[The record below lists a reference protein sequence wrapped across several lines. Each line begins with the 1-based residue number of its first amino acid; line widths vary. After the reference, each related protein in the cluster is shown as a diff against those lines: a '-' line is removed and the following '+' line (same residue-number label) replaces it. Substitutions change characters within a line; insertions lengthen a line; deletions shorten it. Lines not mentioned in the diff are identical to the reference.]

1 LSWSVLLVVWFP
13 FILINIRDTLGWRF
27 AFPRQRVPFRALFR
41 ARLAGE
47 AFNATTPGASVAG
60 EPVKAALIRCRVD
73 YHESAASLV
82 VAKTTMTISQVL
94 FLAFGLVV
102 VRRAGVDP
110 RLFHALLIALAVET
124 VATSGFV
131 AVQTTRAL
139 GVVSALL
146 MRLGSQGW
154 LTAAPP
160 PTSRSSAITG
170 ATRAPSRCPSAFT
183 SWAGC

>member
-1 LSWSVLLVVWFP
+1 VSRCSACSWSASD
-13 FILINIRDTLGWRF
+13 RSRSSTRSH
-27 AFPRQRVPFRALFR
+27 ACR
-41 ARLAGE
+41 
-47 AFNATTPGASVAG
+47 GACSSVAG
-60 EPVKAALIRCRVD
+60 EPVKAALIRRHVD

-124 VATSGFV
+124 IATSGFV

-146 MRLGSQGW
+146 MRLG

-160 PTSRSSAITG
+160 PTSRSSAITD